1 MTPRALLVALAA
13 LVLAG
18 LATNLAL
25 SRYAATLPPLD
36 LAASAERSVVVLDRA
51 GTLLR
56 PYAIADG
63 RWRLP
68 AALDDVD
75 PTYVAMLL
83 AYEDQRFRDHGGVD
97 PRAVL
102 RAALQALAA
111 GRIVSGGSTLTMQV
125 ARLLEPRAARS
136 LDAKLRQAFRARE
149 LEARLTKDEILA
161 LYLAHAP
168 FGGNLEG
175 VRAASLSYF
184 GREPKRLSHGQAALL
199 VALPQAPEARRP
211 DRHPDAARRARD
223 RVLDRALAAGLIE
236 PHEHA
241 RAIAEPVPSA
251 RRPFPMLAA
260 HAADEVRSES
270 PDSARHVLTIDAAL
284 QASLESLVRGRVAR
298 LGPHLSA
305 AILVIDAPTGE
316 VLARIGSAGYL
327 WSERRGAVDMTRALR
342 SPGSALKPFVYALAF
357 ENGLAHPETVLED
370 RPARFGLYAPENFDL
385 GFTGMTTARRA
396 LQDSLNLPAV
406 ALLSEIGPARLLAR
420 LRQAGTRPVVPRES
434 EPGLAIGL
442 GGLGISLEDMA
453 RLYAGLARAGD
464 VPILR
469 LRRDTSPRLP
479 ADGAHA
485 IADPVAA
492 WYVFD
497 ILRGTPP
504 PEGALG
510 GRLAFKTGTSYGY
523 RDAWAI
529 GYDRGLVVAVWVGR
543 ADGAPVPGL
552 TGRNAAAPLLFEAV
566 ARTGRTAQAI
576 APPPHA
582 LVATTASLP
591 PPLRHIR
598 RDRPKT
604 LAAAAIG
611 RLSIAFPPDG
621 ARVET
626 RLDGAGAGGGE
637 AARASL
643 ALKAQGGVLPL
654 TWMVDGAPI
663 DAPSLRRET
672 AWRPGGAGFARIT
685 VIDATGATDSV
696 LVRLD

>member
-1 MTPRALLVALAA
+1 MIPRALLLSLAA
-13 LVLAG
+13 LLLAG
-18 LATNLAL
+18 LATALAL
-25 SRYAATLPPLD
+25 SRYAASLPPLD
-36 LAASAERSVVVLDRA
+36 LAASAERSVIVLDRN

-83 AYEDQRFRDHGGVD
+83 AYEDQRFREHGGVD

-102 RAALQALAA
+102 RAAWQALAA

-149 LEARLTKDEILA
+149 LESLLTKDEILG

-211 DRHPDAARRARD
+211 DRHPEAARRARD

-260 HAADEVRSES
+260 HAADEVRAER
-270 PDSARHVLTIDAAL
+270 PEAARHVLTIDAAL

-298 LGPHLSA
+298 LGPDLSA

-316 VLARIGSAGYL
+316 VLARVGSAGYL

-357 ENGLAHPETVLED
+357 ESGLAHPETVLED

-442 GGLGISLEDMA
+442 GGLGITLEDMA
-453 RLYAGLARAGD
+453 RLYAGLARGGD
-464 VPILR
+464 VPALR
-469 LRRDTSPRLP
+469 LRRDTPPPLP
-479 ADGAHA
+479 GEAAHP

-504 PEGALG
+504 PDGALG

-552 TGRNAAAPLLFEAV
+552 TGRNAAAPLLFDAV
-566 ARTGRTAQAI
+566 ARTGRAALAI

-582 LVATTASLP
+582 LVATTATLP

-604 LAAAAIG
+604 LAAAAVG
-611 RLSIAFPPDG
+611 RLAIAFPPDG

-626 RLDGAGAGGGE
+626 RLDGGGE
-637 AARASL
+637 GPRASL